1 MHDGLTLQLPAAPAE
16 RLILLFHGVGAR
28 PDSMQPI
35 GGALADA
42 YPAAVVVSVRAPHRS
57 DVGFGW
63 QWFSVRG
70 IDEASRPARVA
81 AAMPEF
87 IATIRHWQHLHQLDA
102 AATTLVGFSQGAL
115 MALEATQVAAGL
127 ATRIAAIGGRF
138 ARPPERA
145 PDQGIIHVLHGEED
159 PVMPCARGVAACEQ
173 LQLLGAQVTLDLF
186 PGLGH
191 EIDGRVIARLQE
203 RLQA

>member
-102 AATTLVGFSQGAL
+102 AATT
-115 MALEATQVAAGL
+115 QVAAGL

>member
-1 MHDGLTLQLPAAPAE
+1 MHEGLIIQAPAAGAE

-28 PDSMQPI
+28 PESLQPI
-35 GGALADA
+35 GGALAEA
-42 YPAAVVVSVRAPHRS
+42 YPDAAVISVRAPHRS

-70 IDEASRPARVA
+70 IDEASRPGRVA
-81 AAMPEF
+81 AVMPEF
-87 IATIRHWQHLHQLDA
+87 VATIRHWQQQQALDA
-102 AATTLVGFSQGAL
+102 SATWLAGFSQGAL
-115 MALEATQVAAGL
+115 MCLEATQVAAGL
-127 ATRIAAIGGRF
+127 ASRIVSIGGRF
-138 ARPPERA
+138 ARPPHRV
-145 PDQGIIHVLHGEED
+145 PDQAVIHVLHGEED

-203 RLQA
+203 RLAV

>member
-1 MHDGLTLQLPAAPAE
+1 MQEGLIIQAPASGAN

-28 PDSMQPI
+28 PDSMQPL
-35 GGALADA
+35 GGALAEA
-42 YPAAVVVSVRAPHRS
+42 YPSAVVISVRAPQRS

-70 IDEASRPARVA
+70 IDEGNRPGRVA
-81 AAMPEF
+81 AIMPEF
-87 IATIRHWQHLHQLDA
+87 VASIRHWQQLYGLGA
-102 AATTLVGFSQGAL
+102 AATWLVGFSQGAL

-127 ATRIAAIGGRF
+127 AARIASIGGRF
-138 ARPPERA
+138 ARPPQRA
-145 PDQGIIHVLHGEED
+145 PDETVIHVLHGEED

-203 RLQA
+203 RLAV